1 MRLWHAMHAAYLR
14 WLIRADEA
22 WIRACQRDSLA
33 GSLDLSGCRRHLGFL
48 RVRLALAEGKA
59 RASRIF

>member
-1 MRLWHAMHAAYLR
+1 MRLWHAFLAAYLR

-22 WIRACQRDSLA
+22 WLHACQRDGLA
-33 GSLDLSGCRRHLGFL
+33 DSLDLTGFRRHLGLL

-59 RASRIF
+59 RGFRKF